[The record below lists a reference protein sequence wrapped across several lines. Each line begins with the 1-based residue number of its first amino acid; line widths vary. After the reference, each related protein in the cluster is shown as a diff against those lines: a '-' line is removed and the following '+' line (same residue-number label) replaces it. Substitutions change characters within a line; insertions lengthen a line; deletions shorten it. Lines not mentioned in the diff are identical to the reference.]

1 MRLRSFARFQLIL
14 KLINYFQAAN
24 LDFFHL
30 LETKCCSLLVHLF
43 FPFHPIF
50 SSTKTLNKVP
60 EEPTDEG
67 PILEMPSEVEN
78 PPGEEVNSGGGVDEE
93 HTGNETSVGENL
105 VSSVVTQSGAIPIPN
120 TGIPGGAENVGSM
133 GHSVSS
139 TYGTSGYQSTLDMMS
154 HEGPEFRSMLS
165 EYKSVISV
173 GIPGEMSVGYS
184 QDNFPTGGEQAH
196 RLNSPKRFSSQ
207 RQELDEI
214 YLETMLTSDSPAG
227 VLPRFPSWSLCRLGS
242 ASGYSPAKGLDQPGF
257 FPNSNFLLAWDIP
270 LLNDSQS
277 DLTSQ
282 FDGQG
287 KHLGSKQMTEEA
299 WPTLNELPSA
309 GSNISS
315 LPLHQALSYA
325 RRQCADYKGNTPP
338 LVSNSAPGKGT
349 SGPSRQRGRP
359 SREGALPTVRA
370 YIGEEYEC
378 PRGHR

>member
-1 MRLRSFARFQLIL
+1 M
-14 KLINYFQAAN
+14 
-24 LDFFHL
+24 DFFHL
-30 LETKCCSLLVHLF
+30 LETKCCSFLVHLI
-43 FPFHPIF
+43 FPFHPIV
-50 SSTKTLNKVP
+50 SSTKVLNKVP
-60 EEPTDEG
+60 DEPADEG
-67 PILEMPSEVEN
+67 PLLEMPSDITS
-78 PPGEEVNSGGGVDEE
+78 PSGEEVNSGEGVDEE
-93 HTGNETSVGENL
+93 HVGNETSVGESL
-105 VSSVVTQSGAIPIPN
+105 VPSVAPPSGAIPIPN
-120 TGIPGGAENVGSM
+120 AGIPSGAEKVGSM

-154 HEGPEFRSMLS
+154 HEGPEFKSMLS

-184 QDNFPTGGEQAH
+184 QDNFPTGGEQSH
-196 RLNSPKRFSSQ
+196 RVNSPKRFSSQ
-207 RQELDEI
+207 RQEIEEI

-257 FPNSNFLLAWDIP
+257 FPNSNYLLAWDIP

-370 YIGEEYEC
+370 YVGEEYEC